1 MMREGQGGVKM
12 PREAAIS
19 SPGNLQPPGC
29 GEFATFVAGEF
40 ARFAS
45 MRSG

>member
-1 MMREGQGGVKM
+1 MGKAVRHENAG
-12 PREAAIS
+12 
-19 SPGNLQPPGC
+19 GNLQPPDC